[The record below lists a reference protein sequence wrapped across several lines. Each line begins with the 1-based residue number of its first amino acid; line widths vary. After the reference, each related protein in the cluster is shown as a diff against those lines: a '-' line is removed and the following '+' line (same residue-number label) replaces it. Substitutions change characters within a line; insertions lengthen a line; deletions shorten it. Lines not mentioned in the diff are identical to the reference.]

1 MPHFE
6 VANIAHSTQQN
17 SLPSSYLKI
26 DIDTMSET
34 YEYIVCGGGTVGCIL
49 ASRLSQA
56 GHSVLVVEAG
66 PEDYNDK
73 IMSPVAAPHLH
84 GTEWEYNMMTTKQP
98 GLGNRA
104 VPNHEGKLLSG
115 SSGINYGLWTRGHS
129 VDYDSWA
136 KIVGDERWNYAN
148 MLKYFK
154 ASQTH
159 HDPTGS
165 PEKYGFSGPIT
176 TTAAARTYPLREQIR
191 GAMLAAGLEYNP
203 ETNGGD
209 PFGFGPFTEN
219 WKDAQRQPA
228 SKAYDLS
235 KATVLTNSVIAR
247 VDFDDSK
254 TATGITLINGTQYT
268 ATKEVLVTCGAL
280 KTPQLLMLSGI
291 GPQSHLAQHNIPT
304 IADLPVG
311 ENYHDKI
318 SATFF
323 WKLKN
328 PERGYALGSP
338 AFNKPEFRHG
348 NPMEWVATVPTPREE
363 LIKAA
368 ETDKIDAKD
377 PYLQEARGNVEMI
390 VAYAP
395 IAGGGSEF
403 RVPMDGKH
411 ISSPV
416 VLLLPTSR
424 GSITLANTDPLADPV
439 LDPGYLATETDRAAM
454 RAGMRLALRVMETDV
469 AREVIEGETPPPGHE
484 QLTSACSDAD
494 LDRRVQIVGSSFF
507 QNGGTAAMGSVVDTQ
522 CRVKSV
528 NNLRVCDASVLP
540 VPVAGHYQAPMYAF
554 GEAVADML
562 LSQ

>member
-1 MPHFE
+1 
-6 VANIAHSTQQN
+6 
-17 SLPSSYLKI
+17 
-26 DIDTMSET
+26 MSQT
-34 YEYIVCGGGTVGCIL
+34 YEYVICGGGTVGCVL

-84 GTEWEYNMMTTKQP
+84 GTEWEYNFMTTKQP
-98 GLGNRA
+98 GLGNRC
-104 VPNHEGKLLSG
+104 VPNYEGKLLSG

-129 VDYDSWA
+129 VDYDAWA
-136 KIVGDERWNYAN
+136 KAVGDERWNYAN
-148 MLKYFK
+148 MLKFFK
-154 ASQTH
+154 MTQTH

-165 PEKYGFSGPIT
+165 PDKYGFSGPIA
-176 TTAAARTYPLREQIR
+176 TTAAARIYPLREPIR
-191 GAMLAAGLEYNP
+191 QAMSAAGLHYNP
-203 ETNGGD
+203 DTNGGS
-209 PFGFGPFTEN
+209 PLGFGPFTEN
-219 WKDAQRQPA
+219 WKNALRQPA

-235 KATVLTNSVIAR
+235 KATVRTNSVVAR

-254 TATGITLINGTQYT
+254 TATGITLTDGTQYT
-268 ATKEVLVTCGAL
+268 ATRDVLVTCGAL

-291 GPQSHLAQHNIPT
+291 GPQQHLAQHKIPT

-323 WKLKN
+323 WKLRN
-328 PERGYALGSP
+328 PENGYALGSP
-338 AFNKPEFRHG
+338 LFNKPEFRHG
-348 NPMEWVATVPTPREE
+348 NPIEWVATVPTPHAE

-368 ETDKIDAKD
+368 QKDQIDPAD
-377 PYLQEARGNVEMI
+377 PYLQEPRGNVEVM

-403 RVPMDGKH
+403 RVPMDGNH

-424 GSITLANTDPLADPV
+424 GRVTLASADPTVDPV
-439 LDPGYLATETDRAAM
+439 LDPRYLDTETDRAAI
-454 RAGMRLALRVMETDV
+454 RAGMRMALRVMETE
-469 AREVIEGETPPPGHE
+469 AAQEVIDGETPPPGHE
-484 QLTSACSDAD
+484 PITSACSDAD

-507 QNGGTAAMGSVVDTQ
+507 QNAGTAAMGTVVDTQ
-522 CRVKSV
+522 CRVKGV
-528 NNLRVCDASVLP
+528 HNLRVCDASVLP
-540 VPVAGHYQAPMYAF
+540 VPLAGHYQAPMYAF
-554 GEAVADML
+554 GEAVAEML
-562 LSQ
+562 LAQEE

>member
-1 MPHFE
+1 M
-6 VANIAHSTQQN
+6 
-17 SLPSSYLKI
+17 
-26 DIDTMSET
+26 MSKT
-34 YEYIVCGGGTVGCIL
+34 YEYVICGGGTVGCVL

-84 GTEWEYNMMTTKQP
+84 GTEWEYNLMTAKQP
-98 GLGNRA
+98 GLGNRS
-104 VPNHEGKLLSG
+104 VPNYVGKLLSG

-136 KIVGDERWNYAN
+136 NAVGDERWNYAN
-148 MLKYFK
+148 MLKFFK
-154 ASQTH
+154 MAQTH

-165 PEKYGFSGPIT
+165 PEKYGFSGPIS

-191 GAMLAAGLEYNP
+191 NAMLAAGLEYNP
-203 ETNGGD
+203 DTNGGS
-209 PFGFGPFTEN
+209 PLGFGPFTEN
-219 WKDAQRQPA
+219 WKDALRQPA

-247 VDFDDSK
+247 VNFDDSK
-254 TATGITLINGTQYT
+254 TATGITLTDGTQYT
-268 ATKEVLVTCGAL
+268 ASREVLVTCGAI

-291 GPQSHLAQHNIPT
+291 GPQQHLAQHNIPT

-323 WKLKN
+323 WKLRN
-328 PERGYALGSP
+328 PEKGYALGSP
-338 AFNKPEFRHG
+338 LFNKPEFRHG
-348 NPMEWVATVPTPREE
+348 NPIEWVATVPTPHAE
-363 LIKAA
+363 LIEAA
-368 ETDKIDAKD
+368 QKDRIDAED
-377 PYLQEARGNVEMI
+377 PYLQEPRGNVEVM

-403 RVPMDGKH
+403 RVPMDGNH

-424 GSITLANTDPLADPV
+424 GSVTLASADPTADPV
-439 LDPGYLATETDRAAM
+439 LDPRYLDTETDRAAI
-454 RAGMRLALRVMETDV
+454 RAGMRVALRVMETDS
-469 AREVIEGETPPPGHE
+469 AKEVIDGETPPPGHE
-484 QLTSACSDAD
+484 PITSASSNAD

-507 QNGGTAAMGSVVDTQ
+507 QNGGTAAMGTVVDTQ
-522 CRVKSV
+522 CRVKGV
-528 NNLRVCDASVLP
+528 QNLRVCDASVLP
-540 VPVAGHYQAPMYAF
+540 LPLAGHYQAPMYAF

-562 LSQ
+562 LAQ

>member
-1 MPHFE
+1 M
-6 VANIAHSTQQN
+6 
-17 SLPSSYLKI
+17 
-26 DIDTMSET
+26 
-34 YEYIVCGGGTVGCIL
+34 GCVL

-84 GTEWEYNMMTTKQP
+84 GTEWEYNLMTAKQP
-98 GLGNRA
+98 GLGNRS
-104 VPNHEGKLLSG
+104 VPNYVGKLLSG

-136 KIVGDERWNYAN
+136 KAVGDERWNYAN
-148 MLKYFK
+148 MLKFFK
-154 ASQTH
+154 MAQTH

-165 PEKYGFSGPIT
+165 PEKYGFSGPIS

-191 GAMLAAGLEYNP
+191 NAMLAAGLEYNP
-203 ETNGGD
+203 DTNGGS
-209 PFGFGPFTEN
+209 PLGFGPFTEN
-219 WKDAQRQPA
+219 WKDALRQPA

-247 VDFDDSK
+247 VNFDDSK
-254 TATGITLINGTQYT
+254 TATGITLTDGTQYT
-268 ATKEVLVTCGAL
+268 ASREVLVTCGAI

-291 GPQSHLAQHNIPT
+291 GPQQHLAQHNIPT

-323 WKLKN
+323 WKLRN
-328 PERGYALGSP
+328 PEKGYALGSP
-338 AFNKPEFRHG
+338 LFNKPEFRHG
-348 NPMEWVATVPTPREE
+348 NPIEWVATVPTPHAE
-363 LIKAA
+363 LIEAA
-368 ETDKIDAKD
+368 QKDRIDAED
-377 PYLQEARGNVEMI
+377 PYLQEPRGNVEVM

-403 RVPMDGKH
+403 RVPMDGNH

-424 GSITLANTDPLADPV
+424 GSVTLASADPTADPV
-439 LDPGYLATETDRAAM
+439 LDPRYLDTETDRAAI
-454 RAGMRLALRVMETDV
+454 RAGMRVALRVMETDS
-469 AREVIEGETPPPGHE
+469 AKEVIDGETPPPGHE
-484 QLTSACSDAD
+484 PITSASSNAD

-507 QNGGTAAMGSVVDTQ
+507 QNGGTAAMGTVVDTQ
-522 CRVKSV
+522 CRVKGV
-528 NNLRVCDASVLP
+528 QNLRVCDASVLP
-540 VPVAGHYQAPMYAF
+540 LPLAGHYQAPMYAF

-562 LSQ
+562 LAQ

>member
-1 MPHFE
+1 MG
-6 VANIAHSTQQN
+6 
-17 SLPSSYLKI
+17 
-26 DIDTMSET
+26 ET
-34 YEYIVCGGGTVGCIL
+34 YDYIVCGGGTVGCVL

-66 PEDYNDK
+66 PEDYNDQ

-84 GTEWEYNMMTTKQP
+84 GTQWEYNMMTVEQP
-98 GLGNRA
+98 GLGNRP
-104 VPNHEGKLLSG
+104 VPNYGGRLLSG

-136 KIVGDERWNYAN
+136 KVVGDDRWNYAN

-154 ASQTH
+154 ATETH
-159 HDPTGS
+159 HDPAGN

-176 TTAAARTYPLREQIR
+176 TTAAARTYPLRETIR
-191 GAMLAAGLEYNP
+191 EAMLAAGLEYNP
-203 ETNGGD
+203 DTNGGN
-209 PFGFGPFTEN
+209 PSGFGPFTEN
-219 WKDAQRQPA
+219 WKNALRQPA
-228 SKAYDLS
+228 SKAYNLS

-254 TATGITLINGTQYT
+254 TATGVTLTDDTQYT
-268 ATKEVLVTCGAL
+268 AAKEVLLTCGAL

-291 GPQSHLAQHNIPT
+291 GPRSHLAQHNIRT

-328 PERGYALGSP
+328 PEKGYALGSP
-338 AFNKPEFRHG
+338 AFNNPEFRHG
-348 NPMEWVATVPTPREE
+348 NPMEWLATIPTPHAE

-368 ETDKIDAKD
+368 RTDKIDAQD
-377 PYLQEARGNVEMI
+377 PYLQEPRGNVEMM

-395 IAGGGSEF
+395 IAGSGSGF
-403 RVPMDGKH
+403 RVPFDGNH

-416 VLLLPTSR
+416 ALLLPTSR
-424 GSITLANTDPLADPV
+424 GSITLASTDPLADPV
-439 LDPGYLATETDRAAM
+439 LDPRYLDTETDRAAM
-454 RAGMRLALRVMETDV
+454 RTGMRLALRVMETDA
-469 AREVIEGETPPPGHE
+469 AREAVEGETPPPGDE
-484 QLTSACSDAD
+484 RLTSACSDSD
-494 LDRRVQIVGSSFF
+494 LDRRMQTVGSSFF
-507 QNGGTAAMGSVVDTQ
+507 QNGGTAAMGTVTDTQ
-522 CRVKSV
+522 CRVKGV
-528 NNLRVCDASVLP
+528 QNLRVCDASVLP
-540 VPVAGHYQAPMYAF
+540 VPLAGHYQAPMYAV

-562 LSQ
+562 LGQ